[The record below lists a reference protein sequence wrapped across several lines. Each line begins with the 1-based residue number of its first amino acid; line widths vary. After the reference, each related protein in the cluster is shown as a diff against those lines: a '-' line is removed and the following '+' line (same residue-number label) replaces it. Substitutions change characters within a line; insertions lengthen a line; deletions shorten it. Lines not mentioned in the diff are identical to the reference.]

1 MTKLWK
7 ARLGYLSPSVFEY
20 PSDWSLILPPGIA
33 LVASGLNVESH
44 TPEQFDKAIDT
55 LESTLSVFLAEEV
68 DALFLAGITI
78 ATRRGYKEETEI
90 VSALTK
96 RLGIPL
102 ISALSADVDAVRH
115 LGAKRI
121 AIATAYREEIN
132 QKLQIYFEDAGC
144 EVAGIRGLSVARPV
158 DQAKL
163 PEDASY
169 KLALSLFQEHPDV
182 DAILIHG
189 RWRSVANAERL
200 ERETGRQVVS
210 STAAALWSVLNT
222 LKLTIPI
229 QGYGRLLQQGAHQR
243 SALL

>member
-1 MTKLWK
+1 MTNPWK

-55 LESTLSVFLAEEV
+55 LESALSVFLAEEV

-78 ATRRGYKEETEI
+78 ATRRGYKEEREI
-90 VSALTK
+90 VSALAK
-96 RLGIPL
+96 RLGIPV
-102 ISALSADVDAVRH
+102 ISALSANVDALTHV
-115 LGAKRI
+115 GAKRI
-121 AIATAYREEIN
+121 VVATAYKEEIN
-132 QKLQIYFEDAGC
+132 QKLQRYFEEAGF
-144 EVAGIRGLSVARPV
+144 EVAGISGLSVARPV
-158 DQAKL
+158 DQVKL

-169 KLALSLFQEHPDV
+169 KIGLSLFRDHPDA
-182 DAILIHG
+182 DAVLIHG

-200 ERETGRQVVS
+200 EREIGRPVVS

-222 LKLTIPI
+222 LKMKIPI
-229 QGYGRLLQQGAHQR
+229 QGCGRLLNG
-243 SALL
+243 